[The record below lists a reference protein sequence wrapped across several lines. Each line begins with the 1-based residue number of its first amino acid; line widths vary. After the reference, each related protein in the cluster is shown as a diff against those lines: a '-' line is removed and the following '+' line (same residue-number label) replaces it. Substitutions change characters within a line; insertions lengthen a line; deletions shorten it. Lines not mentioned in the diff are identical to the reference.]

1 MWTTFHKK
9 ETMSEF
15 IAITFISLINAKKS
29 FISAMKNRYQL

>member
-15 IAITFISLINAKKS
+15 IAITFISLINAKNLLL
-29 FISAMKNRYQL
+29 AP